1 MATNSAKFS
10 HLWVL
15 RACEQLGVK
24 LIFVRDVRR
33 EMALVGVVRDFV
45 FVTHKGDRRLEISV
59 GPKAMTAY
67 LTDESRTRRT
77 IFDFEMS
84 CLDSFEN
91 FRTNLYRATELLA
104 GLKGKKLVDTPFDWG
119 DYK

>member
-1 MATNSAKFS
+1 MKDAFS

-15 RACEQLGVK
+15 RAYEELGVK
-24 LIFVRDVRR
+24 LTFVRHIRR
-33 EMALVGVVRDFV
+33 ELALVGVVHDFV
-45 FVTHKGDRRLEISV
+45 FVTRNVDRRLEISV
-59 GPKAMTAY
+59 GPKAMTAF

-91 FRTNLYRATELLA
+91 FRANLGRATDLLA
-104 GLKGKKLVDTPFDWG
+104 GLKGKKVVETPFDWG